1 MKMQQELDFSVIDG
15 KIQFPCIEVTQPIGT
30 FYIASIPCKMLCE
43 ITYSDVRRIEGEREF
58 ESYLGIQRKLDPKRV
73 QKIRDY
79 VKTMDASFP
88 SGIIV
93 AIDGRCA
100 KYDPQNHT
108 MTLEAYS
115 GDGDGDNI
123 EIKQIAKVLDG
134 QHRIEGLRDFDGE
147 FQLNV
152 SIFIDA
158 DIAQQAY
165 LFSTVNLAQTKVNKS
180 LVYDLFDLSNARS
193 PQKLC
198 HMIAVTLNKIPE
210 SPLFKRISRLGTAT
224 PGVFTETI
232 TQATFVGALMKY
244 ISPDENKDRDLYMRG
259 KKITKA
265 DLKELR
271 QFIFRNM
278 MIEERDDDIAVIIF
292 NYFSAVR
299 NRWPEAWDNFGQGNI
314 LNRTNGFKAL
324 MRLLKP
330 VYLYLVAP
338 GEIPTIEQFSSVFNK
353 ISSNDFS
360 SDTYKP
366 GSSGE
371 SLLYNTLLTEASLQN
386 DGNNSLF

>member
-1 MKMQQELDFSVIDG
+1 MQQELKFSVINGD
-15 KIQFPCIEVTQPIGT
+15 IQFPCIEVTQPIGT
-30 FYIASIPCKMLCE
+30 FYIASIPCKELCE
-43 ITYSDVRRIEGEREF
+43 ITYSDVRRIEGERKF

-73 QKIRDY
+73 KKIRDY
-79 VKTMDASFP
+79 VNTMDASFP
-88 SGIIV
+88 SGIIIAV
-93 AIDGRCA
+93 DGRCA
-100 KYDPQNHT
+100 KYDPENHI
-108 MTLEAYS
+108 MTLHAYNE
-115 GDGDGDNI
+115 DDDNI

-180 LVYDLFDLSNARS
+180 LVYDLFDLSNVRS

-198 HMIAVTLNKIPE
+198 HTIAVTLNKIPE
-210 SPLFKRISRLGTAT
+210 SPLFERISRLGSAT
-224 PGVFTETI
+224 PGVYTETI
-232 TQATFVGALMKY
+232 TQATFVSALMQH
-244 ISPDENKDRDLYMRG
+244 ISRDENKDRDLYMRG
-259 KKITKA
+259 KKPEKV
-265 DLKELR
+265 DLMELR
-271 QFIFRNM
+271 QLIFRNM

-292 NYFSAVR
+292 NYFSAVK
-299 NRWPEAWDNFGQGNI
+299 NRWPDSWDNLSQGNV

-330 VYLYLVAP
+330 VYLHIATL
-338 GEIPTIEQFSSVFNK
+338 GEVPTIEQFASVFSK
-353 ISSNDFS
+353 ISVNDFS
-360 SDTYKP
+360 TDTYKP

-371 SLLYNTLLTEASLQN
+371 SLLYNTLIAEADLKS
-386 DGNNSLF
+386 DNNGLLF

>member
-1 MKMQQELDFSVIDG
+1 MQQELEFSVIDG

-43 ITYSDVRRIEGEREF
+43 ITYSDVRRIEGERKF

-79 VKTMDASFP
+79 VNTIDASFP
-88 SGIIV
+88 SGIIIAV
-93 AIDGRCA
+93 DGRCA
-100 KYDPQNHT
+100 NYDPKNHT
-108 MTLEAYS
+108 MTLDAYR
-115 GDGDGDNI
+115 GDDDNI

-134 QHRIEGLRDFDGE
+134 QHRIEGLRGFEGE

-152 SIFIDA
+152 SIFVDV

-180 LVYDLFDLSNARS
+180 LVYDLFDLSNTRS

-198 HMIAVTLNKIPE
+198 HTIAVAMNQIPE
-210 SPLFKRISRLGTAT
+210 CPLFERISRLGSAT
-224 PGVFTETI
+224 PGIYTETI
-232 TQATFVGALMKY
+232 TQATFVSALMQY
-244 ISPDENKDRDLYMRG
+244 ISKDENKDRDLYMRG
-259 KKITKA
+259 KKPEKA
-265 DLKELR
+265 DLKEL
-271 QFIFRNM
+271 QQLIFRNM
-278 MIEERDDDIAVIIF
+278 MIDERDDDIAMIIF

-299 NRWPEAWDNFGQGNI
+299 NRWDKAWNDFGQGNI
-314 LNRTNGFKAL
+314 LNRTNGFRAL
-324 MRLLKP
+324 MRLLRP
-330 VYLYLVAP
+330 IYLHLVAP
-338 GEIPTIEQFSSVFNK
+338 GEIPTIEQFDSIFNK
-353 ISSNDFS
+353 ISVNDFS

-371 SLLYNTLLTEASLQN
+371 SLLYNTFISEASLQN
-386 DGNNSLF
+386 DGANSLL

>member
-1 MKMQQELDFSVIDG
+1 MQQELEFSVIDG
-15 KIQFPCIEVTQPIGT
+15 NIQFPCIEVTQPIGT
-30 FYIASIPCKMLCE
+30 FYIASIPCKILCE
-43 ITYSDVRRIEGEREF
+43 ITYSDVRRIEGERKF

-73 QKIRDY
+73 KKIREY
-79 VKTMDASFP
+79 VNTMDASFP

-93 AIDGRCA
+93 AVDGRCA
-100 KYDPQNHT
+100 KYDPKNHT
-108 MTLEAYS
+108 MTLDAYN
-115 GDGDGDNI
+115 GDDDTI
-123 EIKQIAKVLDG
+123 ELRQIAKVLDG

-152 SIFIDA
+152 SIFVDA

-198 HMIAVTLNKIPE
+198 HTIAVTLNKIPE
-210 SPLFKRISRLGTAT
+210 SPLFERISRLGSAT
-224 PGVFTETI
+224 SGIYTETI
-232 TQATFVGALMKY
+232 TQATFVVALMKY

-259 KKITKA
+259 KKLAKA
-265 DLKELR
+265 DSKELH

-292 NYFSAVR
+292 NYFSAVKR
-299 NRWPEAWDNFGQGNI
+299 RWSEAWDNFGQGNI
-314 LNRTNGFKAL
+314 LNRTNGFRAL
-324 MRLLKP
+324 MRLLRP
-330 VYLYLVAP
+330 IYLHLVAP
-338 GEIPTIEQFSSVFNK
+338 GEIPTIEQFSSVFDK
-353 ISSNDFS
+353 ISINDFS

-371 SLLYNTLLTEASLQN
+371 SLLYNTLLAEASLQN
-386 DGNNSLF
+386 GSDSSLF

>member
-1 MKMQQELDFSVIDG
+1 MQQEFDFNVIDG

-30 FYIASIPCKMLCE
+30 FYIASIPCKILCE
-43 ITYSDVRRIEGEREF
+43 ITYSDVRRIEGERKF
-58 ESYLGIQRKLDPKRV
+58 ESYLGIQRKLDHQRV

-79 VKTMDASFP
+79 VNTMDASFP
-88 SGIIV
+88 SGIIIAV
-93 AIDGRCA
+93 DGRCA
-100 KYDPQNHT
+100 EYDPNNHT
-108 MTLEAYS
+108 MTLDAYNGENNDKVS
-115 GDGDGDNI
+115 
-123 EIKQIAKVLDG
+123 IKQIAKVLDG

-152 SIFIDA
+152 SIFVDA

-198 HMIAVTLNKIPE
+198 HTIAVTLNKIPE
-210 SPLFKRISRLGTAT
+210 SPLFERISRLGSAT
-224 PGVFTETI
+224 PGIYTETI
-232 TQATFVGALMKY
+232 TQATFVVALMKY

-265 DLKELR
+265 DLKELQ

-292 NYFSAVR
+292 NYFSAVK

-314 LNRTNGFKAL
+314 LNRTNGFRAL

-330 VYLYLVAP
+330 IYLYLVSP
-338 GEIPTIEQFSSVFNK
+338 GEIPSIEQFSSVFNK
-353 ISSNDFS
+353 ISTNDFS

-371 SLLYNTLLTEASLQN
+371 SLLYNTLLAQASLQN
-386 DGNNSLF
+386 DSDSSLF